1 MSIENY
7 NLTSD
12 LRIKLDGLILLA
24 AIGAETKPMQNK
36 ESVILTTQIACQHCD
51 LIIPVP
57 LLKPGQCALC
67 PRCGYKLSRL
77 RVNAISGLMSY
88 SVTGLILLI
97 LANLFPFMSF
107 SLSGNM
113 MEISLWQAAT
123 ELYTGPYKLL
133 SLVVFFFIV
142 LFPAIILGFI
152 FSFLA
157 TLGLVGSTFYTATLV
172 RIIFG
177 LLPWAMAE
185 VFFVGVLV
193 SLIKLVTIAEIGLGL
208 SFWAYLLFC
217 LCYVKVLSLVD
228 KYQFWYWMDSAK
240 RS

>member
-1 MSIENY
+1 MLS
-7 NLTSD
+7 S
-12 LRIKLDGLILLA
+12 
-24 AIGAETKPMQNK
+24 
-36 ESVILTTQIACQHCD
+36 QIACQQCD
-51 LIIPVP
+51 LVIKTP

-67 PRCGYKLSRL
+67 PRCGHKLSKL

-107 SLSGNM
+107 TLNGNV

-133 SLVVFFFIV
+133 SFIVFFFIV
-142 LFPAIILGFI
+142 LFPTIILGFI

-157 TLGLVGSTFYTATLV
+157 TLELVGSTFYTATLL
-172 RIIFG
+172 RIIFS

-193 SLIKLVTIAEIGLGL
+193 SLVKLVTIADIGLGL
-208 SFWAYLLFC
+208 SFWAYLSFC
-217 LCYVKVLSLVD
+217 LCYAKVLSLVD
-228 KYQFWYWMDSAK
+228 KYQFWYWMDISK
-240 RS
+240 RT